1 MKGVCSLATARC
13 KERLVQYELIVY
25 QMAMLLHQRDSIAIE
40 ITKQV
45 LCQLWR
51 EYDFFDLEPSKQR
64 NRIVWLVSQASAKLA

>member
-1 MKGVCSLATARC
+1 
-13 KERLVQYELIVY
+13 
-25 QMAMLLHQRDSIAIE
+25 MAMLLHQRDSIAIE

>member
-1 MKGVCSLATARC
+1 MANARC

-45 LCQLWR
+45 LCELWR
-51 EYDFFDLEPSKQR
+51 EEEFFDLEASKQR
-64 NRIVWLVSQASAKLA
+64 SRLIWLVSQASARKA